1 MALKT
6 EKTSVDNCEVINL
19 PKIFD
24 SRGNLTYLEDGICP
38 FEFKRIYYLYDVPAE
53 SIRGGHAHKVLKQ
66 LLIPLAGSFNVLLDD
81 GKNKKEINLYRPY
94 QGLLICPMIWREL
107 NQFSSGAVCLVLA
120 SEKYDESDYFRV
132 HKDFLKA
139 KHPIG

>member
-1 MALKT
+1 MKNST
-6 EKTSVDNCEVINL
+6 
-19 PKIFD
+19 KIIKIPTFLD
-24 SRGNLTYLEDGICP
+24 SRGNLSTVNIRKNCGFLV
-38 FEFKRIYYLYDVPAE
+38 KRIYYLYDVPAE

-81 GKNKKEINLYRPY
+81 GKNKKEVNLYRPY

-132 HKDFLKA
+132 HEDFLKA

>member
-1 MALKT
+1 MALNT
-6 EKTSVDNCEVINL
+6 EKTSVANCEIINL

-24 SRGNLTYLEDGICP
+24 SRGNLTFLEEGICP
-38 FEFKRIYYLYDVPAE
+38 FEIKRVYYLYDIPAE
-53 SIRGGHAHKVLKQ
+53 SIRGGHAHKALKQ
-66 LLIPLAGSFNVLLDD
+66 ILIPLAGSFNVLLDD
-81 GKNKKEINLYRPY
+81 GKNKKEVNLYKPY
-94 QGLLICPMIWREL
+94 QGLLICPMIWREI

-132 HKDFLKA
+132 HEDFLKA

>member
-1 MALKT
+1 MN
-6 EKTSVDNCEVINL
+6 KTSIHDCQLITL
-19 PKIFD
+19 PKITD
-24 SRGNLTYLEDGICP
+24 SRGNISFLEEGICP

-53 SIRGGHAHKVLKQ
+53 SIRGGHAHKALRQ
-66 LLIPLAGSFNVLLDD
+66 ILIPLSGSFNVLLDD
-81 GKNKKEINLYRPY
+81 GDNKKEVNLYRPY

-132 HKDFLKA
+132 REDFLRA
-139 KHPIG
+139 KNLIE

>member
-1 MALKT
+1 MVT
-6 EKTSVDNCEVINL
+6 TVFDCELLEL
-19 PKIFD
+19 PKISD
-24 SRGNLTYLEDGICP
+24 SRGNLSFVEEGICP
-38 FEFKRIYYLYDVPAE
+38 FEIKRVYYLYDIPAE

-81 GKNKKEINLYRPY
+81 GKDKKEVNLYRPY

-107 NQFSSGAVCLVLA
+107 KQFSSGAVCLVLA
-120 SEKYDESDYFRV
+120 SKKYDGSDYFRV
-132 HKDFLKA
+132 YEDFLKA

>member
-1 MALKT
+1 MT
-6 EKTSVDNCEVINL
+6 KTSIQDCQLITL
-19 PKIFD
+19 PKISD
-24 SRGNLTYLEDGICP
+24 SRGNLTFLEEGICP
-38 FEFKRIYYLYDVPAE
+38 FEIKRIYYLYDIPAE
-53 SIRGGHAHKVLKQ
+53 SIRGGHAHKALKQ
-66 LLIPLAGSFNVLLDD
+66 ILIPLAGSFNVLLDD
-81 GKNKKEINLYRPY
+81 GKNKKEVNLYRPY

-132 HKDFLKA
+132 HEDFLKA

>member
-1 MALKT
+1 MALNT
-6 EKTSVDNCEVINL
+6 EKTSVANCEIINL

-24 SRGNLTYLEDGICP
+24 SRGNLTFLEEGICP

-81 GKNKKEINLYRPY
+81 GKNKKEVNLYKPY
-94 QGLLICPMIWREL
+94 QGLLICPMIWREI

-132 HKDFLKA
+132 REDFLKA

>member
-1 MALKT
+1 MALNT
-6 EKTSVDNCEVINL
+6 EKTSVANCEVINL
-19 PKIFD
+19 PKIYD
-24 SRGNLTYLEDGICP
+24 SRGNLTFLEGGICP
-38 FEFKRIYYLYDVPAE
+38 FEFKRIYYLYDIPAE
-53 SIRGGHAHKVLKQ
+53 STRGGHAHKVLKQ

-81 GKNKKEINLYRPY
+81 GKNKKEVNLYRPY

-132 HKDFLKA
+132 HEDFLKA

>member
-1 MALKT
+1 MALNT
-6 EKTSVDNCEVINL
+6 EKTSVANCEVINL

-24 SRGNLTYLEDGICP
+24 SRGNLTFSEDGICP

-81 GKNKKEINLYRPY
+81 GKNKKEVNLYRPY

-120 SEKYDESDYFRV
+120 SEKYDESDYLRV
-132 HKDFLKA
+132 HEDFLKA